1 VRTIELTQTAGVTS
15 SGHDAADS
23 ALVAAAADEA
33 ATPEETAEQR
43 KVAGA

>member
-1 VRTIELTQTAGVTS
+1 VRTIELTQTGVTS

-23 ALVAAAADEA
+23 ALVAAADEA
-33 ATPEETAEQR
+33 ATPAEETAEQR